1 MIDHIWNDSIL
12 TFESCTTKE
21 NEEELTN
28 VYNDLLNNV
37 DKYLTKVRYD
47 MIMSMA
53 QCEKEEMKLFRFAH
67 INDLINKGL
76 PQMPNNLSKITF
88 EKVKEVA
95 KKYINPDCEIV
106 ILR

>member
-1 MIDHIWNDSIL
+1 M
-12 TFESCTTKE
+12 
-21 NEEELTN
+21 TN

-37 DKYLTKVRYD
+37 DKYLTKERYD

-67 INDLINKGL
+67 VNDLINKGL

-88 EKVKEVA
+88 EDHYKRLS
-95 KKYINPDCEIV
+95 
-106 ILR
+106 ILLHFPLLCMTQMLK